1 MDKAKQR
8 RVIVIA
14 GPSGV
19 GKGTVIK
26 ELKKLRDFR
35 ISVSHTTRNIRPG
48 EKDGVSYH
56 FVTREQFRALVDEG
70 LMLET
75 TCYQG
80 NYYGTSRTA
89 VEKVLAQGQDVVLDI
104 EVEGAKNVR
113 RLYPDAI
120 EFFLLPPSMAVL
132 ERRLRGR
139 NSGEDER
146 TIQGRLA
153 RAREEIACA
162 PEFDYIVVN
171 DTDREAQTAADIDA
185 CLKAHD
191 FRASERSPLV
201 ERLLAGENITL

>member
-1 MDKAKQR
+1 MDKTKQP

-26 ELKKLRDFR
+26 ALKKLRTFR

-48 EKDGVSYH
+48 ETEDISYH
-56 FVTREQFRALVDEG
+56 FVTREQFRGLVDEG
-70 LMLET
+70 VMLET
-75 TCYQG
+75 TIYEG

-89 VEKVLAQGQDVVLDI
+89 VEDVLAQGQDVVLDI

-113 RLYPDAI
+113 RVYPDAI
-120 EFFLLPPSMAVL
+120 EFFLLPPSLAEL
-132 ERRLRGR
+132 EQRLRDR
-139 NSGEDER
+139 NSGEDEQ

-171 DTDREAQTAADIDA
+171 GTVKQTAAVIDA
-185 CLKAHD
+185 CIKTHFL
-191 FRASERSPLV
+191 RAKERAPLV
-201 ERLLAGENITL
+201 DRLLDGETITL

>member
-1 MDKAKQR
+1 MDKAKQG

-19 GKGTVIK
+19 GKGTVIGA
-26 ELKKLRDFR
+26 LKALRDFR
-35 ISVSHTTRNIRPG
+35 VSVSHTTRGIRPS
-48 EKDGVSYH
+48 EADGVSYH

-89 VEKVLAQGQDVVLDI
+89 VEDALALGQDVVLDI
-104 EVEGAKNVR
+104 EVEGARNVR
-113 RLYPDAI
+113 RAFPDAI
-120 EFFLLPPSMAVL
+120 EFFLLPPSMEAL

-139 NSGEDER
+139 NSGEDEQ

-153 RAREEIACA
+153 QARVEIACA

-171 DTDREAQTAADIDA
+171 DVAQQAAADISGCLCALA
-185 CLKAHD
+185 C
-191 FRASERSPLV
+191 RAEERAPLA
-201 ERLLAGENITL
+201 ERVLAGETITL

>member
-1 MDKAKQR
+1 MDNTKQG

-19 GKGTVIK
+19 GKGTVI
-26 ELKKLRDFR
+26 EDLKKLRGFQVS
-35 ISVSHTTRNIRPG
+35 ISHTTRGKRPK
-48 EKDGVSYH
+48 ETYDVSYH
-56 FVTREQFRALVDEG
+56 YVTREQFRALVDEG

-89 VEKVLAQGQDVVLDI
+89 VEDALALGQDVVLDI

-113 RLYPDAI
+113 RAFPDAV
-120 EFFLLPPSMAVL
+120 EFFLLPPSMEVL
-132 ERRLRGR
+132 EQRLRGR
-139 NSGEDER
+139 NSGEDEP

-153 RAREEIACA
+153 QARAEIACSSR
-162 PEFDYIVVN
+162 FDYIVVN
-171 DTDREAQTAADIDA
+171 DVAERAAAEIDA
-185 CLKAHD
+185 CLKAHAL
-191 FRASERSPLV
+191 RAGERAPLV

>member
-1 MDKAKQR
+1 MNKTKQP

-26 ELKKLRDFR
+26 ALKKLRTFR
-35 ISVSHTTRNIRPG
+35 VSVSHTTRNIRPG
-48 EKDGVSYH
+48 ETEDVSYH

-70 LMLET
+70 IMLET
-75 TCYQG
+75 TIYEG

-89 VEKVLAQGQDVVLDI
+89 VEDMLAQGRDVVLDI

-113 RLYPDAI
+113 RVYPDAI
-120 EFFLLPPSMAVL
+120 EFFLLPPSLDEL
-132 ERRLRGR
+132 EQRLRDR
-139 NSGEDER
+139 NSGEDEQ

-171 DTDREAQTAADIDA
+171 GTVKQTAAVIDT
-185 CLKAHD
+185 CLKSHA
-191 FRASERSPLV
+191 FRAKERAPLV
-201 ERLLAGENITL
+201 ERLLAGETITT

>member
-1 MDKAKQR
+1 MDKAKQG
-8 RVIVIA
+8 RVVVIA

-19 GKGTVIK
+19 GKGTVIGA
-26 ELKKLRDFR
+26 LKKLRDFR
-35 ISVSHTTRNIRPG
+35 VSVSHTTRGIRPS
-48 EKDGVSYH
+48 ETKDVSYH

-89 VEKVLAQGQDVVLDI
+89 VEDALALGEDVFLDI

-113 RLYPDAI
+113 RAFPDAV
-120 EFFLLPPSMAVL
+120 EFFLLPPSMEEL
-132 ERRLRGR
+132 ERRLRDR
-139 NSGEDER
+139 NSGEDEP

-153 RAREEIACA
+153 QARAEIACA
-162 PEFDYIVVN
+162 PGFDYIVVN
-171 DTDREAQTAADIDA
+171 GTVAQTAAEIDA
-185 CLKAHD
+185 CLTAHAL
-191 FRASERSPLV
+191 RAGERAPLV